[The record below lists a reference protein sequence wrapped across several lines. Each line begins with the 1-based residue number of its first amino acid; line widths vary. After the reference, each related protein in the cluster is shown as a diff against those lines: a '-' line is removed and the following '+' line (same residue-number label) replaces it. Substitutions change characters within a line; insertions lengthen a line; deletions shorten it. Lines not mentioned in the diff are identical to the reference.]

1 MGFPKIT
8 ETFLGKQQVFST
20 RNTRRK
26 GAVLRLL
33 VVAHTVKVSANKD
46 VLHKTYC
53 HIFGCYAHIPNT
65 EFDNTVQNI
74 SEIF

>member
-8 ETFLGKQQVFST
+8 QTFLGRQQVFST
-20 RNTRRK
+20 RSTRKK
-26 GAVLRLL
+26 GAGLRLL
-33 VVAHTVKVSANKD
+33 VIAHIVKVSVNKD

-53 HIFGCYAHIPNT
+53 HIFGCYGHIPNT

>member
-8 ETFLGKQQVFST
+8 EIFLGKQQVFST
-20 RNTRRK
+20 SNTRKK
-26 GAVLRLL
+26 GAVVRLL
-33 VVAHTVKVSANKD
+33 VVAYIVKVSLNKD

-53 HIFGCYAHIPNT
+53 HIFGCYVHIPNT